1 MQDEKYK
8 NRLVCYIASGEI
20 FDICK
25 FTIKYIIVNQS
36 TSYAQFLTSQ
46 LSGELLF
53 DRIIGQNAH
62 SLLTN
67 FNRLICP

>member
-8 NRLVCYIASGEI
+8 KRVVCYTSGEI

-25 FTIKYIIVNQS
+25 FTIKYIIANQS
-36 TSYAQFLTSQ
+36 ISYAQFLTSQ

-53 DRIIGQNAH
+53 DRIIGQNLH
-62 SLLTN
+62 TYKL
-67 FNRLICP
+67 